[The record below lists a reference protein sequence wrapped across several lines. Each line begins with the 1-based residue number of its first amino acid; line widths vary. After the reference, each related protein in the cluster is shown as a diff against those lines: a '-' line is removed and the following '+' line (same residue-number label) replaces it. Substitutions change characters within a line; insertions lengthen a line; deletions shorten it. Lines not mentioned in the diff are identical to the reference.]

1 MITIGIDARTY
12 FFRSGLGRYCRNILH
27 AILNESKESRFVVW
41 LSNQKTAADFP
52 AHSGS
57 STEIRIS
64 QAPFGDIVAERNL
77 LCREINESPVD
88 VFFSPYSPVPAGVRV
103 PRVLTIH
110 DLTAFKFPEM
120 HLESTV
126 QYLKEA
132 LPECLGG
139 GITLVADSRQTAS
152 DLAEVF
158 PMAAPRSS
166 VIPLGVEDRFFS
178 NMNAEEI
185 SVVLAGYGL
194 KSGQYL
200 LFLGSLESRK
210 NLPRTV
216 RAYAGSSLWGRIPL
230 VLAGA
235 PRWGSEKLLR
245 QIEECHLHSHVRIL
259 NYVSEQDL
267 PALYRGALFFVYAS
281 LYEGFGLPVLE
292 AMASGTAVLVS
303 NTSSLPE
310 VAGESALYVNPWD
323 TEEIRAGMERLFE
336 DASLR
341 EQLAVSGKSRAG
353 QFTWQRAGRE
363 LLRIL
368 IDAAGN

>member
-41 LSNQKTAADFP
+41 LSNQKTAAAFP
-52 AHSGS
+52 PHSGS
-57 STEIRIS
+57 SMEIRIS
-64 QAPFGDIVAERNL
+64 QASFGDLCAERGL
-77 LCREINESPVD
+77 FCSEINESPVN
-88 VFFSPYSPVPAGVRV
+88 VFFSPYSPVPSGARV

-110 DLTAFKFPEM
+110 DLTAFKYPEL

-132 LPECLGG
+132 LPESLEG

-158 PMAAPRSS
+158 PLATPRIS

-178 NMNAEEI
+178 DMNAEEI
-185 SVVLAGYGL
+185 SGVLARYGL
-194 KSGQYL
+194 KSRQYL
-200 LFLGSLESRK
+200 LFLGNLESRK
-210 NLPRTV
+210 NLPRTA
-216 RAYAGSSLWGRIPL
+216 RAYAGSSLCGRIPL

-235 PRWGSEKLLR
+235 PRWGSDELLR
-245 QIEECHLHSHVRIL
+245 QIEECHLQSHVRIL
-259 NYVSEQDL
+259 NYIPEEDL

-303 NTSSLPE
+303 NASSLPE

-323 TEEIRAGMERLFE
+323 TEEIRAGMERLFG

-341 EQLAVSGKSRAG
+341 EELAARGISRARH
-353 QFTWQRAGRE
+353 FTWQRAGQD

-368 IDAAGN
+368 IEAAGH